1 MKENRVITILLPLGI
16 LIASL
21 FIAGYIDHRYAVIK
35 HEYLLV
41 QGTLSSTA
49 LSKEED
55 ISYRVTFQDGV
66 FPEKYLYVPD
76 KLDEIAQNV
85 LKGESEQVSVTCRVY
100 TTKRD
105 TKWVPTKTIYQIVG
119 MMLPEDVSI
128 QTEHLDEV
136 MEESEII
143 NSE

>member
-1 MKENRVITILLPLGI
+1 MKENRVITFLLPLGI

-21 FIAGYIDHRYAVIK
+21 FIAAYIDHRYAVTK

-49 LSKEED
+49 LSKEKD

-66 FPEKYLYVPD
+66 FPEKYLYLPD
-76 KLDEIAQNV
+76 KLDEIAQNF
-85 LKGESEQVSVTCRVY
+85 LDGESERASVICRVY

-105 TKWVPTKTIYQIVG
+105 TKWVPTKTTYQIVG
-119 MMLPEDVSI
+119 MMLSEDVSI